1 MMIVSIVLAAG
12 SSTRM
17 GRPKMLLP
25 LGDRTV
31 LAAAVQPHLD
41 AGVDRVVVVLGD
53 RSGEV
58 IAKAG
63 IAADPRLRVI
73 VNAEWAQG
81 MSSSIRRGLAE
92 AADADAALIA
102 LGDEPGLA
110 AERIRRLIRAWRPGV
125 PVVVPVQDGRAGHP
139 VLFDRGLF
147 GELAA
152 LTGDVGARE
161 LVRRHWDAATT
172 IEAAPLADLDTEAD
186 YRAFRDG
193 RLEAARAGLEVPRT
207 DREV

>member
-1 MMIVSIVLAAG
+1 MSVVLAAG
-12 SSTRM
+12 GSTRM
-17 GRPKMLLP
+17 GRPKMVLP

-41 AGVDRVVVVLGD
+41 AGVGRVVVVLGD
-53 RSGEV
+53 RSAEV
-58 IAKAG
+58 MAKAG
-63 IAADPRLRVI
+63 ITADPRLRAV
-73 VNAEWAQG
+73 VNAEWAEG

-92 AADADAALIA
+92 AADAEAVLIA

-110 AERIRRLIRAWRPGV
+110 AERIRRLIGAWRPGV
-125 PVVVPVQDGRAGHP
+125 PLVVPVQEGRAGHP
-139 VLFDRGLF
+139 VLFDRRLF

-161 LVRRHWDAATT
+161 VVRRHWGAAAT
-172 IEAAPLADLDTEAD
+172 IEAGPLADLDTEAD

-207 DREV
+207 EREV